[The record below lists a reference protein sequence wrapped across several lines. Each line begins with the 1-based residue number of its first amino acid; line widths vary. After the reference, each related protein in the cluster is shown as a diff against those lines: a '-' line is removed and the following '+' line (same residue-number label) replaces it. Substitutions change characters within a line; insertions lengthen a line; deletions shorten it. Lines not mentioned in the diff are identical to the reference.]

1 MNFVVKI
8 VFAVILISEALRSTV
23 FAQAQTADPKACA
36 NGADMSAKGNLSDK
50 LNRSSG
56 VICPPDV
63 DSGIKAP
70 APDSGKMPVIPP
82 PGSPGGDQNIQ
93 PK

>member
-1 MNFVVKI
+1 MNLIVKVI
-8 VFAVILISEALRSTV
+8 FAVILISEALRSAA
-23 FAQAQTADPKACA
+23 FAQVQTADPKACA
-36 NGADMSAKGNLSDK
+36 NGSDMSAKGNLSDK
-50 LNRSSG
+50 LNRSNG

-70 APDSGKMPVIPP
+70 APNTGKMPVIPP
-82 PGSPGGDQNIQ
+82 PGSPGGDQSVQ

>member
-1 MNFVVKI
+1 MITLAKGC
-8 VFAVILISEALRSTV
+8 FAALAITLATASTV
-23 FAQAQTADPKACA
+23 AAQATDAKACSPQENA
-36 NGADMSAKGNLSDK
+36 NQTLSQK
-50 LNRSSG
+50 LGQTNG

-70 APDSGKMPVIPP
+70 TPKAGNTPIIPP
-82 PGSPGGDQNIQ
+82 PGSPGGDPTVQ